1 MAGEIPHKK
10 ADFQVMSDLHLEV
23 SNEYS
28 TFLIPNA
35 APFLILAGDIGRLA
49 DYESF
54 LVFIRAQCR
63 QFTRVFLVLGN
74 HEFYGLSRSE
84 GIRRAESLEREPD
97 LFGILT
103 VLNRTRVTLEDY
115 SVTILGCTLNSLITP
130 EAEEIVKG
138 RVKDFQRIKNWSVA
152 SHNKEHSL
160 DVAWLENQ
168 IKHIRANE
176 NTSGHKILVVTH
188 HAPSVQE
195 SSSPLHIGNP
205 WGSAFATDL
214 LGNGGKPALSD
225 VQWWIFGHTH
235 FCTEF
240 SKANVRVI
248 SNQRGYVLPKVTKNQ
263 APESIF
269 QPIVQKAELVTTNKR
284 STFQVNK
291 VIRRD
296 PFCHIPHSTNFAAC
310 SASAHQASAIKEGQ
324 QDREGKESEHTA
336 TKPSHFTTAATS
348 ASNSTTVAARAEK
361 KFSPQ
366 YSLWMTGLQ

>member
-1 MAGEIPHKK
+1 MLSPISRKK

-28 TFLIPNA
+28 TFSIPNA

-63 QFTRVFLVLGN
+63 QFSRVFLVPGN
-74 HEFYGLSRSE
+74 HEFYGLSRDE
-84 GIRRAESLEREPD
+84 GLRRAACLEQEPD
-97 LFGILT
+97 LVGKLT
-103 VLNRTRVTLEDY
+103 VLNRTRVTLEY
-115 SVTILGCTLNSLITP
+115 YGITILGCTLHSLIPP
-130 EAEEIVKG
+130 EAEDVVRG
-138 RVKDFQRIKNWSVA
+138 RVKDFQRIENWTLA

-160 DVAWLENQ
+160 DVAWLESQ
-168 IKHIRANE
+168 IKLIRGDKS
-176 NTSGHKILVVTH
+176 TSEHRILVVTH

-214 LGNGGKPALSD
+214 LGNEGKPTLSD

-240 SKANVRVI
+240 SKANVRVV
-248 SNQRGYVLPKVTKNQ
+248 SNQRGYVIPKVTEKQ
-263 APESIF
+263 ASASFFQSILR
-269 QPIVQKAELVTTNKR
+269 KTNSLTNSSK

-291 VIRRD
+291 VIR
-296 PFCHIPHSTNFAAC
+296 I
-310 SASAHQASAIKEGQ
+310 
-324 QDREGKESEHTA
+324 
-336 TKPSHFTTAATS
+336 
-348 ASNSTTVAARAEK
+348 
-361 KFSPQ
+361 
-366 YSLWMTGLQ
+366 